1 MWRDGPDRAGADGV
15 GEDGRFCA
23 ADSAGAASAPHTF
36 LRLRAFANQVGLG
49 FILSAQLAVDN
60 FDSL

>member
-1 MWRDGPDRAGADGV
+1 MWRDGLDRAGADGV

-23 ADSAGAASAPHTF
+23 ADSAGAAWAPQTF
-36 LRLRAFANQVGLG
+36 LRLRAFANEVGLII
-49 FILSAQLAVDN
+49 FSQKMAVYN